1 MLSELAGALVESA
14 PLDAEGPEP
23 LLLHLPGPD
32 AQAGVSDWMADVL
45 EIAREQGLATDGS
58 EVDDLISLITNAIAQ
73 KMTPGASGR
82 LLYVLGSGGRSVT
95 YDLVFWRIPP
105 ADGEDAVD
113 VGLLQLIGEAPDPE
127 FGSVEEWITTG
138 AARVRERFHVYA
150 IDLPD
155 PDPDSSESPLVW
167 IGGFAAE
174 IAMPGDE
181 RAAVAAVTGTT
192 DIGTVIASLRTITE
206 YISRSDDD
214 ESAEL
219 S

>member
-23 LLLHLPGPD
+23 LFLHLPDPG
-32 AQAGVSDWMADVL
+32 ARAGFSDWMAAVL
-45 EIAREQGLATDGS
+45 EIAKDQRLVTDDSG
-58 EVDDLISLITNAIAQ
+58 VDDLTSLLTTAIAQ
-73 KMTPGASGR
+73 EVTPGSSGR
-82 LLYVLGSGGRSVT
+82 MLYVLGSAGRSVT

-105 ADGEDAVD
+105 EEGEDAVD
-113 VGLLQLIGEAPDPE
+113 TGLLQLIGEAPDPE

-150 IDLPD
+150 ADLPD
-155 PDPDSSESPLVW
+155 PEASESPLVW
-167 IGGFAAE
+167 VGGFAAE

-181 RAAVAAVTGTT
+181 KAAVAAVTATT
-192 DIGTVIASLRTITE
+192 DIGAIIASLRSVTE

-214 ESAEL
+214 GDAEP